1 MAAHVKA
8 SSVRG
13 EHFFW
18 SDEEGSEIGRILGDV
33 SRQAWVFVFGN
44 RGEHLRHQGDFL
56 SAKVQGLL
64 HIVHRLLYDHLQHV
78 GGVLGQKPLEAD
90 GYEVVDGHS
99 DDDKASKKGSTN
111 TYGKTLERL
120 FPLEDAF
127 KKNTLKQLLVDMD
140 VRHFIPRLIIS
151 DILGI
156 LDTLF
161 HVFFP
166 CQGISDDSH
175 ILCKFHRNRGK
186 KIDMNFS
193 GW

>member
-1 MAAHVKA
+1 MFKTIGGGAPSDYKFALGIVVGTIEAGRAGEGIDDVGKAAHVKA

-33 SRQAWVFVFGN
+33 SRQAWVFEFGN

-99 DDDKASKKGSTN
+99 DDDKASKKGNTN

-127 KKNTLKQLLVDMD
+127 KKTPSSSSWSTWMSV
-140 VRHFIPRLIIS
+140 
-151 DILGI
+151 ILYPD
-156 LDTLF
+156 L
-161 HVFFP
+161 
-166 CQGISDDSH
+166 
-175 ILCKFHRNRGK
+175 
-186 KIDMNFS
+186 
-193 GW
+193 